1 MIGGSMAGRSRKTD
15 DGFDTTDSR
24 HNIRHREP
32 PTDRAACAEA
42 ATSQSTHQDTPPDA
56 FARDR
61 GVWQVSW
68 LAGPSPRPPSRN
80 DQRSSGNTV
89 GRSPLTVAGAA
100 AACTAFPFDPLREPR
115 RETDSGCAN

>member
-1 MIGGSMAGRSRKTD
+1 MTGGSTMGRSGTTD

-32 PTDRAACAEA
+32 PTDRAACGEA

-68 LAGPSPRPPSRN
+68 LAGPSPPTTFPERSVFQWHHGQALAAYSCGGSRGLH
-80 DQRSSGNTV
+80 RV
-89 GRSPLTVAGAA
+89 
-100 AACTAFPFDPLREPR
+100 PF
-115 RETDSGCAN
+115 